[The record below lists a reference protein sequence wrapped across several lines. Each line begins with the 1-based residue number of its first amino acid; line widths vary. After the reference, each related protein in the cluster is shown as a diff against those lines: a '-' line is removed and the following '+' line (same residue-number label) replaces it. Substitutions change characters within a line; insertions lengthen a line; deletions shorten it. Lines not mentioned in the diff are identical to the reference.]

1 MSESLKGEKRMELTT
16 KQKEAVRIA
25 VKRYR
30 DGEKMTVISGYAG
43 AGKSTVVSFI
53 IAALDLDEMDVAY
66 ATFTGKAAQVLKD
79 KGNPGATTLHKLLY
93 YNTQMPNGTY
103 MRTKRKELGPKVVVV
118 DEVSMVPTK
127 MIQDLLSFSVY
138 LICCGD
144 PGQLPPISRD
154 DNNHLLDHPHVFL
167 DQIMRQAAESEII
180 QVSMKVRE
188 GQELEEFHGK
198 EVQIFESS
206 DLTEGMLLWADAVL
220 CATNKKRLSY
230 NNIIRQ
236 RLGYSNRLLVP
247 GEKLICLHNY
257 DNMISDSEEASLT
270 NGTVGFVENIRE
282 HEIALPYWLK
292 KPESERI
299 IDCYKIDLRLENSDI
314 IRDVIVEKKMLA
326 TGTSILTGSDLYK
339 LRKNKKFHTPL
350 PNDVTYGYA
359 ATVWKYQGSSAKK
372 VLLIEEN
379 FPFDKEE
386 HKKFMYTGITRAENK
401 LVIIKK

>member
-1 MSESLKGEKRMELTT
+1 MELTA
-16 KQKEAVRIA
+16 KQKEAVKIA

-30 DGEKMTVISGYAG
+30 DGKKMTVISGYAG

-66 ATFTGKAAQVLKD
+66 CAFTGKAAQVLKD

-103 MRTKRKELGPKVVVV
+103 MRTKRKELGPKVIVV
-118 DEVSMVPTK
+118 DEVSMVPSK
-127 MIQDLLSFSVY
+127 MIQDLLSFPVY

-144 PGQLPPISRD
+144 PGQLPPIAKD

-220 CATNKKRLSY
+220 CATNKKRLGY

-236 RLGYSNRLLVP
+236 RLGYSDRLLVP
-247 GEKLICLHNY
+247 GEKLIFLHNY

-270 NGTVGFVENIRE
+270 NGTVGFAENIRE
-282 HEIALPYWLK
+282 HEITLPYWLK
-292 KPESERI
+292 KSESERI
-299 IDCYKIDLRLENSDI
+299 IACYKIDLRLENDDI

-326 TGTSILTGSDLYK
+326 TGTSVLTGSDLYK
-339 LRKNKKFHTPL
+339 LRKNKRFNTPL
-350 PNDVTYGYA
+350 PNDATYGYA

-372 VLLIEEN
+372 VLLIEEG